1 MPVLAVLYYLT
12 TKERWLRETQ
22 LAEVCRHTTMVSGR
36 RLRRGLSELR
46 AISRSLAPA
55 TSRHF
60 ETAPWS
66 WPPIVASITLVRLC
80 TKSLRKK
87 LALMIDY
94 IFIFSGKNNLRRTV
108 RRISGERFQLGRT
121 SRNKFP
127 RSQEKVASSQNTGQ
141 ARGVS
146 GVRRIA
152 TVQYRAGVIPRVIP
166 RPWLVAESA
175 VHHESSI
182 RPVDRAGWPTYP
194 RSTRNRQL
202 FLVVEG
208 FAAPEVIYSS
218 TRGTVASLLS
228 RGPPSKSL

>member
-60 ETAPWS
+60 EAAPWS

-121 SRNKFP
+121 RETNFP
-127 RSQEKVASSQNTGQ
+127 GHKKKSHH
-141 ARGVS
+141 
-146 GVRRIA
+146 RR
-152 TVQYRAGVIPRVIP
+152 TQGRRV
-166 RPWLVAESA
+166 V
-175 VHHESSI
+175 
-182 RPVDRAGWPTYP
+182 
-194 RSTRNRQL
+194 
-202 FLVVEG
+202 
-208 FAAPEVIYSS
+208 
-218 TRGTVASLLS
+218 
-228 RGPPSKSL
+228 